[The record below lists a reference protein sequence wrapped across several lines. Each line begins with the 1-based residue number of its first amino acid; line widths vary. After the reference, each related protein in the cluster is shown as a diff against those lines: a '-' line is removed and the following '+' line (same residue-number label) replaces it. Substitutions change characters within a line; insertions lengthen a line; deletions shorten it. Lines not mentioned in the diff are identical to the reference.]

1 MQGTNQ
7 ITTPALQVVGLSKKL
22 RKKQIIHKLDLCVQP
37 GEIMGFLGPN
47 GAGKTTVI
55 KLIRG
60 LLSVDEGNRSICG
73 INAIEQPELA
83 RQKIGGIIEN
93 PELYSYLSGL
103 ENLKLCAK
111 LYPNV
116 TEERINQ
123 VVQLVKLQ
131 NRINDKVRRYSLG
144 MRQRLGLAQ
153 ALLASPKLLILDEPT
168 NGLDPVGIKDMRE
181 ILLQMKTQEN
191 VAVLISS
198 HQLAELEQLCDRVS
212 IINGGT
218 ITLVKDLQQE
228 IREAQTV
235 LLITN
240 NNQQAMELLKDYG
253 PTIQENGFTIGATY
267 SQIPQLNRILVEN
280 QIDVHAIVPQN
291 HSLEDLFL
299 QSTTDEPVK

>member
-55 KLIRG
+55 KLILG
-60 LLSVDEGNRSICG
+60 LLSVDEGNISICG

-240 NNQQAMELLKDYG
+240 NNQQAMDYG